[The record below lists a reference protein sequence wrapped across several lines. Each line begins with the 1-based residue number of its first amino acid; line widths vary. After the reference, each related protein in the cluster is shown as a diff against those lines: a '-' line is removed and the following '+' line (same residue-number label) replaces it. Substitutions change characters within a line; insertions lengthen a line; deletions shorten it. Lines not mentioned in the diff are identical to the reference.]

1 LQHNNDRIVIE
12 QHARLNA
19 YEEQA
24 TLTPREM
31 ERLRHENAI
40 LCHGT
45 FQSMDRDLE
54 LHVAYRH
61 LSEAEHRWNY
71 TRQQLD
77 SACEVVDTRTHA
89 IVHLENAIETEDL
102 ELKERVA
109 MIATLEQQLQ
119 VLQLQTPPTP
129 EVPATSDA
137 VSDVDEDL
145 VM

>member
-1 LQHNNDRIVIE
+1 
-12 QHARLNA
+12 
-19 YEEQA
+19 
-24 TLTPREM
+24 
-31 ERLRHENAI
+31 
-40 LCHGT
+40 
-45 FQSMDRDLE
+45 

-89 IVHLENAIETEDL
+89 IMHLENAIETENL
-102 ELKERVA
+102 ELKERAA

-119 VLQLQTPPTP
+119 APPAP
-129 EVPATSDA
+129 EVPAKSDA

-145 VM
+145 VT